1 MRIQKIF
8 SIIAL
13 SILTGCTDFLDV
25 VPDNIA
31 TIEMAFNNRTN
42 AEKYLA
48 TCYSYIPL
56 YGAQRD
62 NPGLASGNDIWFYT
76 MEDASFNNKWSFGI
90 ANGLQNTSDPLNNYW
105 DGGNGGKQLYR
116 AIRDCNIFIENVSDR
131 TKVADLDETERRR
144 WIAEIKVMKAF
155 YHYYLFQL
163 YGPIPIVDVNLPISA
178 PEEEVRIKRDKIE
191 TVVSYIV
198 DLINEAVTDLPLKI
212 YNEATEMGRI
222 TQPAALAIKAK
233 TLLLAASPLF
243 NGNTDYA
250 NFKDKDGEPFFP
262 QTNDAN
268 KWKIASDACKEALDV
283 ALKAGHDLYDFKEE
297 TLENLPEN
305 LMYSMN
311 VRQAVTERFNKEL
324 VWGCGKSYTY
334 DLQCMCQPRILLF
347 HGEKQNTCKG
357 AYSPTLDIA
366 EMFYSNNGVPIEE
379 DKEWAANNSYN
390 NRYETAVA
398 TATDKYFIKEG
409 YQTVKLH
416 FNREPRF
423 YGTLG
428 FDGSSWYG
436 HGKEH
441 ADDLYY
447 LEAKKGQI
455 TGQSQLANYS
465 VTGYYAKKLVYY
477 KNIISE
483 SSAVIEE
490 YPFPIVRLADLYL
503 MYAEALNEATDN
515 GEFVPKE
522 VYDNIDI
529 IRKRSGLEG
538 VVDSWSKYSINPEK
552 PSTKEGMRE
561 IIRKERQI
569 ELALEGSRFHDLRR
583 WKLARSTYNNALVR
597 GWSIDQET
605 TEDYY
610 VIRNIA
616 QMKYV
621 QKDYLWPLKY
631 DDIINNPNLIQNPG
645 WQ

>member
-1 MRIQKIF
+1 
-8 SIIAL
+8 
-13 SILTGCTDFLDV
+13 
-25 VPDNIA
+25 
-31 TIEMAFNNRTN
+31 
-42 AEKYLA
+42 
-48 TCYSYIPL
+48 
-56 YGAQRD
+56 
-62 NPGLASGNDIWFYT
+62 
-76 MEDASFNNKWSFGI
+76 
-90 ANGLQNTSDPLNNYW
+90 
-105 DGGNGGKQLYR
+105 
-116 AIRDCNIFIENVSDR
+116 
-131 TKVADLDETERRR
+131 
-144 WIAEIKVMKAF
+144 
-155 YHYYLFQL
+155 L

-250 NFKDKDGEPFFP
+250 NFKDKNGEPFFP

>member
-1 MRIQKIF
+1 
-8 SIIAL
+8 
-13 SILTGCTDFLDV
+13 
-25 VPDNIA
+25 
-31 TIEMAFNNRTN
+31 
-42 AEKYLA
+42 
-48 TCYSYIPL
+48 
-56 YGAQRD
+56 
-62 NPGLASGNDIWFYT
+62 
-76 MEDASFNNKWSFGI
+76 
-90 ANGLQNTSDPLNNYW
+90 
-105 DGGNGGKQLYR
+105 
-116 AIRDCNIFIENVSDR
+116 
-131 TKVADLDETERRR
+131 
-144 WIAEIKVMKAF
+144 
-155 YHYYLFQL
+155 
-163 YGPIPIVDVNLPISA
+163 
-178 PEEEVRIKRDKIE
+178 
-191 TVVSYIV
+191 
-198 DLINEAVTDLPLKI
+198 
-212 YNEATEMGRI
+212 
-222 TQPAALAIKAK
+222 
-233 TLLLAASPLF
+233 
-243 NGNTDYA
+243 
-250 NFKDKDGEPFFP
+250 
-262 QTNDAN
+262 
-268 KWKIASDACKEALDV
+268 
-283 ALKAGHDLYDFKEE
+283 
-297 TLENLPEN
+297 
-305 LMYSMN
+305 
-311 VRQAVTERFNKEL
+311 
-324 VWGCGKSYTY
+324 
-334 DLQCMCQPRILLF
+334 
-347 HGEKQNTCKG
+347 
-357 AYSPTLDIA
+357 
-366 EMFYSNNGVPIEE
+366 MFYSNNGVPIEE
-379 DKEWAANNSYN
+379 DKEWAASNSYN

-569 ELALEGSRFHDLRR
+569 ELALEGSRFYDLRR